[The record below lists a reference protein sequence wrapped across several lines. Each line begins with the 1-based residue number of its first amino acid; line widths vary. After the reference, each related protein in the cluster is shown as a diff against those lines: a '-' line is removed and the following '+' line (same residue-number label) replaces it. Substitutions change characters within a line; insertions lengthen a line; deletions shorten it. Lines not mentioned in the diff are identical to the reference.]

1 MNTAKTNNME
11 QNKGIDKNQITGILL
26 IGAIMLGFGWWQTK
40 NAPPVEP
47 ATESTQDVEQVLE
60 EELASESQ
68 QVADVVVASEPDAFS
83 PEEITISNAEL
94 SLTFSSAG
102 AILTSAALAD
112 YHTYDDSAKTEAL
125 DLIKGNSQV
134 FDIRLP
140 GGEALSSKKFEV
152 LSSSARSLVFSDGST
167 KASIELAEVGYDF
180 TFIVS
185 GTAESSGK
193 PEIYWERSAQR
204 TEKGITTER
213 QYSSFVYQLSEDGDV
228 EHLAG
233 RGSDKSETTDPINW
247 LAQKQRFFSLIIHPE
262 QGFSSADIATL
273 NGDDENENLIKEFS
287 ATARLNQTVSG
298 AYTLPFAMYVGPNQY
313 QLLKTYDQGYEKAIN
328 FGWGIFGAIGRGV
341 VVPIFNW
348 LEGYGFGYG
357 LIIFIMVL
365 IIKLT
370 LSPLT
375 FASYRSMAKMR
386 VLKPEI
392 DAINEKFSSEKENV
406 QKQQAIMNLYREAGA
421 SPLGGCVP
429 VIVQMP
435 ILFAMFRF
443 FPASIE
449 LRGESFLW
457 AKDLSTYDSIIS
469 WSTQIPLISTFF
481 GNHLSLFTLL
491 MTASTILYTWMNQQM
506 TPQTGSTDQMKQLR
520 VIMYLMPLMF
530 MFVLN
535 SFPSG
540 LTYYYF
546 LSNIITFTMQWG
558 IRKTVNDE
566 AILAKID
573 AKRAQPKKE
582 SKFQQRMAEMQ
593 RQQNKN
599 RSQRRNK

>member
-1 MNTAKTNNME
+1 ME
-11 QNKGIDKNQITGILL
+11 QNKGIDKNQIAGILL

-40 NAPPVEP
+40 NAPPVES

-60 EELASESQ
+60 EEFASESQ
-68 QVADVVVASEPDAFS
+68 VADAVVPSEPDAFS

-102 AILTSAALAD
+102 ATLTNAALAD
-112 YHTYDDSAKTEAL
+112 YHTYDDTAKTEAL

-140 GGEALSSKKFEV
+140 GGEALSSKEFEV

-233 RGSDKSETTDPINW
+233 RGSDKTETTDPINW

-273 NGDDENENLIKEFS
+273 NGDDENENLVKEFS

>member
-1 MNTAKTNNME
+1 ME
-11 QNKGIDKNQITGILL
+11 ENRGIDKNQIAGFLL

-40 NAPPVEP
+40 NAPEIQPENEAEVVEEV
-47 ATESTQDVEQVLE
+47 ATEFLSEDVKQAAE
-60 EELASESQ
+60 
-68 QVADVVVASEPDAFS
+68 VAHVTDSNALKAQEVV
-83 PEEITISNAEL
+83 ISNEEL
-94 SLTFSSAG
+94 SLTFSAFG
-102 AILTSAALAD
+102 ASLTSAALAE
-112 YHTYDDSAKTEAL
+112 YHTYDDTAKTTAL
-125 DLIKGNSQV
+125 DLIEGNDQV
-134 FDIRLP
+134 FDLQLP
-140 GGEALSSKKFEV
+140 GGDALSTKKFEV
-152 LSSSARSLVFSDGST
+152 VSSTSRTVVFSDGTT
-167 KASIELAEVGYDF
+167 KVSIELSAVGYDYSYV
-180 TFIVS
+180 VS
-185 GTAESSGK
+185 GTSNTTGK
-193 PEIYWERSAQR
+193 PQLYWERSAQR
-204 TEKGITTER
+204 TEKGISTER

-233 RGSDKSETTDPINW
+233 RGSDDSETIEATNW
-247 LAQKQRFFSLIIHPE
+247 LAQKQRFFSLIVHPE
-262 QGFSSADIATL
+262 QGFNSADISTV
-273 NGDDENENLIKEFS
+273 NGGEEEKDLVKSYS
-287 ATARLNQTVSG
+287 AVAQLNQTVSG
-298 AYTLPFAMYVGPNQY
+298 AYTLPFQMYVGPNQY
-313 QLLKTYDQGYEKAIN
+313 QLLKTYNKGYEKAIN

-357 LIIFIMVL
+357 LIILIMVL
-365 IIKLT
+365 IIKLS

-392 DAINEKFSSEKENV
+392 DAINEKYSAEKDNV
-406 QKQQAIMNLYREAGA
+406 KKQQAIMTLYKEAGA

-449 LRGESFLW
+449 LRGKSFLW
-457 AKDLSTYDSIIS
+457 ATDLSTYDSIVS
-469 WSTQIPLISTFF
+469 WSTEIPLISTFF

-491 MTASTILYTWMNQQM
+491 MTVSTILYTWMNQQM
-506 TPQTGSTDQMKQLR
+506 TPQTGSSEQMKQMR

-546 LSNIITFTMQWG
+546 LSNITTFSMQWG
-558 IRKTVNDE
+558 IRKTVNDD
-566 AILAKID
+566 AVLAKID
-573 AKRAQPKKE
+573 EKRTQPKKE
-582 SKFQQRMAEMQ
+582 SKFQQRLADMQ
-593 RQQNKN
+593 RQQNIN
-599 RSQRRNK
+599 RSQRRNG

>member
-1 MNTAKTNNME
+1 ME
-11 QNKGIDKNQITGILL
+11 QNKGIDKNQIAGILL

-40 NAPPVEP
+40 NAPPVES

-60 EELASESQ
+60 EEFASESQ
-68 QVADVVVASEPDAFS
+68 VADAVVTSEPDAFS

-102 AILTSAALAD
+102 ATLTSAALAD
-112 YHTYDDSAKTEAL
+112 YHTYDDTAKTEAL

-140 GGEALSSKKFEV
+140 GGEALSSKEFEV

-233 RGSDKSETTDPINW
+233 RGSDKTETTDPINW

-273 NGDDENENLIKEFS
+273 NGDDENENLVKEFS

>member
-1 MNTAKTNNME
+1 ME
-11 QNKGIDKNQITGILL
+11 QNKGIDKNQIAGILL

-40 NAPPVEP
+40 NAPPVES

-60 EELASESQ
+60 EEFVSESQ
-68 QVADVVVASEPDAFS
+68 VADAVVTSEPDAFS

-102 AILTSAALAD
+102 ATLTSAALAD
-112 YHTYDDSAKTEAL
+112 YHTYDDTAKTEAL

-140 GGEALSSKKFEV
+140 GGEALSSKEFEV

-185 GTAESSGK
+185 GTAESTGK

-233 RGSDKSETTDPINW
+233 RGSDKTETTDPINW

-273 NGDDENENLIKEFS
+273 NGDDENENLVKEFS

>member
-1 MNTAKTNNME
+1 ME
-11 QNKGIDKNQITGILL
+11 QNKGIDKNQIAGILL

-47 ATESTQDVEQVLE
+47 AMEATQDVEQGIE
-60 EELASESQ
+60 DELVTANQ
-68 QVADVVVASEPDAFS
+68 TIDVVTSVPDSFS
-83 PEEITISNAEL
+83 PEEVTLSNAEL
-94 SLTFSSAG
+94 SLTFSTAG
-102 AILTSAALAD
+102 ATMTSAALAD
-112 YHTYDDSAKTEAL
+112 YHTYDDTAKIEAL

-134 FDIRLP
+134 FDVRLP
-140 GGEALSSKKFEV
+140 GGEALSTKEFEV
-152 LSSSARSLVFSDGST
+152 IGSSSRSLVLSDGNT
-167 KASIELAEVGYDF
+167 RVTIELAEVGYDF
-180 TFIVS
+180 TFIVN

-213 QYSSFVYQLSEDGDV
+213 QYSSFVYQLNEDGDV

-233 RGSDKSETTDPINW
+233 RGSDKSETTEPINW

-262 QGFSSADIATL
+262 QGFASADIATL
-273 NGDDENENLIKEFS
+273 NGDDENENLVKEFS
-287 ATARLNQTVSG
+287 ATAQLNQTVSG
-298 AYTLPFAMYVGPNQY
+298 AYSLPFTMYVGPNQY
-313 QLLKTYDQGYEKAIN
+313 QLLKTYDEGYEKAIN

-357 LIIFIMVL
+357 LIILIMVL

-392 DAINEKFSSEKENV
+392 DIINEKFSSEKENV
-406 QKQQAIMNLYREAGA
+406 QKQQAIMSLYKEAGA

-506 TPQTGSTDQMKQLR
+506 TPQTGSSDQMKQLR

-546 LSNIITFTMQWG
+546 LSNIITFAMQWG

-566 AILAKID
+566 VILAKID

>member
-1 MNTAKTNNME
+1 ME
-11 QNKGIDKNQITGILL
+11 QNKGIDKNQIAGILL

-40 NAPPVEP
+40 NAPPVES

-60 EELASESQ
+60 EEFASES
-68 QVADVVVASEPDAFS
+68 QVADVVVPSEPDAFS

-102 AILTSAALAD
+102 ATLTSAALAD
-112 YHTYDDSAKTEAL
+112 YHTYDDTAKTEAL

-140 GGEALSSKKFEV
+140 GGEALSSKEFEV

-233 RGSDKSETTDPINW
+233 RGSDKTETTDPINW

-273 NGDDENENLIKEFS
+273 NGDDENENLVKEFS

-298 AYTLPFAMYVGPNQY
+298 AYTLPFTMYVGPNQY

>member
-1 MNTAKTNNME
+1 ME
-11 QNKGIDKNQITGILL
+11 QNKGIDKNQIAGILL

-40 NAPPVEP
+40 NAPPVES
-47 ATESTQDVEQVLE
+47 ATEATQDVEQVLE
-60 EELASESQ
+60 EEFASES
-68 QVADVVVASEPDAFS
+68 QVADVVVPSEPNAFS

-112 YHTYDDSAKTEAL
+112 YHTYDDTAKTEAL

-140 GGEALSSKKFEV
+140 GGEALSSKEFEV

-233 RGSDKSETTDPINW
+233 RGSDKTETTDPINW

-273 NGDDENENLIKEFS
+273 NGDDENENLVKEFS

-298 AYTLPFAMYVGPNQY
+298 AYTLPFTMYVGPNQY

>member
-1 MNTAKTNNME
+1 MQQNT
-11 QNKGIDKNQITGILL
+11 GIDKNQIAGILL

-40 NAPPVEP
+40 NSVPIEP
-47 ATESTQDVEQVLE
+47 TTQATEGVEQVIEDKL
-60 EELASESQ
+60 LRKS
-68 QVADVVVASEPDAFS
+68 PG
-83 PEEITISNAEL
+83 PEEIDSSELDSFVAEELTISNAEL

-102 AILTSAALAD
+102 AMLTSAALSG
-112 YHTYDDSAKTEAL
+112 YHTYDDTTKTEAL

-134 FDIRLP
+134 FDVRLP
-140 GGEALSSKKFEV
+140 DGSSLSAKKFEIIA
-152 LSSSARSLVFSDGST
+152 SSSRSIVFSDGTT
-167 KASIELAEVGYDF
+167 KVSAELSEEGYDYSF
-180 TFIVS
+180 VVS
-185 GTAESSGK
+185 GTTESSGK
-193 PEIYWERSAQR
+193 PEMYWERNALR

-213 QYSSFVYQLSEDGDV
+213 QYSSFVYQLNEDGDV

-233 RGSDKSETTDPINW
+233 RGSDKSETTDKINW

-262 QGFSSADIATL
+262 QGFTSADIATV
-273 NGDDENENLIKEFS
+273 NGNDEDENLVKEFS

-298 AYTLPFAMYVGPNQY
+298 AYTLPFEIYVGPNQY
-313 QLLKTYDQGYEKAIN
+313 QLLKTYGQGYEKAIN

-520 VIMYLMPLMF
+520 VIMYIMPLMF

-566 AILAKID
+566 AILAKIE

-582 SKFQQRMAEMQ
+582 SKFQQRMAEIQ

>member
-1 MNTAKTNNME
+1 
-11 QNKGIDKNQITGILL
+11 
-26 IGAIMLGFGWWQTK
+26 MLGFGWWQTK
-40 NAPPVEP
+40 NAPPVES
-47 ATESTQDVEQVLE
+47 ATEATQDVEQVLE
-60 EELASESQ
+60 EEFASES
-68 QVADVVVASEPDAFS
+68 QVADVVVTSEPDAFS

-102 AILTSAALAD
+102 ATLTSAALAD
-112 YHTYDDSAKTEAL
+112 YHTYDDTAKTEAL

-140 GGEALSSKKFEV
+140 GGEALSSKEFEV

-233 RGSDKSETTDPINW
+233 RGSDKTETTDPINW

-273 NGDDENENLIKEFS
+273 NGDDENENLVKEFS

-298 AYTLPFAMYVGPNQY
+298 AYTLPFTMYVGPNQY

>member
-1 MNTAKTNNME
+1 ME
-11 QNKGIDKNQITGILL
+11 QNKGIDKNQIAGILL

-40 NAPPVEP
+40 NAPPVES

-60 EELASESQ
+60 EEFASESQ
-68 QVADVVVASEPDAFS
+68 VADAVVPSEPDAFS

-102 AILTSAALAD
+102 ATLTSAALAD
-112 YHTYDDSAKTEAL
+112 YHTYDDTAKTEAL

-140 GGEALSSKKFEV
+140 GGEALSSKEFEV

-233 RGSDKSETTDPINW
+233 RGSDKTETTDPINW

-273 NGDDENENLIKEFS
+273 NGDDENENLVKEFS

>member
-1 MNTAKTNNME
+1 ME
-11 QNKGIDKNQITGILL
+11 QNKGIDKNQIAGILL

-40 NAPPVEP
+40 NAPPVES
-47 ATESTQDVEQVLE
+47 ATEATQDVEQVLE
-60 EELASESQ
+60 EEFVSESQ
-68 QVADVVVASEPDAFS
+68 VADAVVTSEPDAFS

-102 AILTSAALAD
+102 ATLTSAALAD
-112 YHTYDDSAKTEAL
+112 YHTYDDTAKTEAL

-140 GGEALSSKKFEV
+140 GGEALSSKEFEV

-185 GTAESSGK
+185 GTAESTGK

-233 RGSDKSETTDPINW
+233 RGSDKTETTDPINW

-273 NGDDENENLIKEFS
+273 NGDDENENLVKEFS

>member
-1 MNTAKTNNME
+1 ME
-11 QNKGIDKNQITGILL
+11 QNKGIDKNQIAGILL

-40 NAPPVEP
+40 NAPPVES

-60 EELASESQ
+60 EEFASES
-68 QVADVVVASEPDAFS
+68 QVADVVVTSEPDAFS

-102 AILTSAALAD
+102 ATLTSAALAD
-112 YHTYDDSAKTEAL
+112 YHTYDYTAKTEAL

-140 GGEALSSKKFEV
+140 GGEALSSKEFEV

-233 RGSDKSETTDPINW
+233 RGSDKTETTDPINW

-273 NGDDENENLIKEFS
+273 NGDDENENLVKEFS

-298 AYTLPFAMYVGPNQY
+298 AYTLPFTMYVGPNQY

-582 SKFQQRMAEMQ
+582 IKFQQRMAEMQ

>member
-1 MNTAKTNNME
+1 ME
-11 QNKGIDKNQITGILL
+11 QNKGIDKNQIAGILL

-40 NAPPVEP
+40 NAPPVES
-47 ATESTQDVEQVLE
+47 ATEATQDVEQILE
-60 EELASESQ
+60 EEFASESQ
-68 QVADVVVASEPDAFS
+68 VADAVVTSEPDAFS

-102 AILTSAALAD
+102 ATLTSAALAD
-112 YHTYDDSAKTEAL
+112 YHTYDDTAKTEAL

-140 GGEALSSKKFEV
+140 GGEALSSKEFEV

-233 RGSDKSETTDPINW
+233 RGSDKTETTDPINW

-273 NGDDENENLIKEFS
+273 NGDDENENLVKEFS

>member
-1 MNTAKTNNME
+1 M
-11 QNKGIDKNQITGILL
+11 
-26 IGAIMLGFGWWQTK
+26 
-40 NAPPVEP
+40 
-47 ATESTQDVEQVLE
+47 
-60 EELASESQ
+60 
-68 QVADVVVASEPDAFS
+68 
-83 PEEITISNAEL
+83 
-94 SLTFSSAG
+94 
-102 AILTSAALAD
+102 TSAALAD
-112 YHTYDDSAKTEAL
+112 YHTYDDTAKTEAL
-125 DLIKGNSQV
+125 DLIQGNSQV

-140 GGEALSSKKFEV
+140 NGEALSSKEFEV

>member
-1 MNTAKTNNME
+1 ME
-11 QNKGIDKNQITGILL
+11 QNKGIDKNQIAGILL

-40 NAPPVEP
+40 NAPPVES

-60 EELASESQ
+60 EEFASES
-68 QVADVVVASEPDAFS
+68 QVADVVVPSEPDAFS

-112 YHTYDDSAKTEAL
+112 YHTYDDTAKTEAL

-140 GGEALSSKKFEV
+140 GGEALSSKEFEV

-233 RGSDKSETTDPINW
+233 RGSDKTETTDPINW

-273 NGDDENENLIKEFS
+273 NGDDENENLVKEFS

-298 AYTLPFAMYVGPNQY
+298 AYTLPFTMYVGPNQY

>member
-1 MNTAKTNNME
+1 ME
-11 QNKGIDKNQITGILL
+11 QNKGIDKNQIAGILL

-47 ATESTQDVEQVLE
+47 AAESTQDVEQVLE
-60 EELASESQ
+60 EQLASESQ
-68 QVADVVVASEPDAFS
+68 QVAVAVVTSEPDTFS

-102 AILTSAALAD
+102 ATLTSAALAD
-112 YHTYDDSAKTEAL
+112 YHTYDDTAKTEAL
-125 DLIKGNSQV
+125 DLIQGNSQV

-140 GGEALSSKKFEV
+140 GGEALSSKEFEV

-233 RGSDKSETTDPINW
+233 RGSDKSETTDAINW

-558 IRKTVNDE
+558 IRKTINDE

>member
-1 MNTAKTNNME
+1 ME
-11 QNKGIDKNQITGILL
+11 QNKGIDKNQIAGILL

-47 ATESTQDVEQVLE
+47 AMEATQDVEQGIE
-60 EELASESQ
+60 DELVTANQ
-68 QVADVVVASEPDAFS
+68 TVDVATSVPDSFS
-83 PEEITISNAEL
+83 PEEVTLSNAEL
-94 SLTFSSAG
+94 SLTFSTAG
-102 AILTSAALAD
+102 ATMTSAALAD
-112 YHTYDDSAKTEAL
+112 YHTYDDTAKIEAL

-134 FDIRLP
+134 FDVRLP
-140 GGEALSSKKFEV
+140 GGEALSTKEFEV
-152 LSSSARSLVFSDGST
+152 IGSSSRSLVLSDGNT
-167 KASIELAEVGYDF
+167 RVTIELAEVGYDF
-180 TFIVS
+180 TFIVN

-213 QYSSFVYQLSEDGDV
+213 QYSSFVYQLNEDGDV

-233 RGSDKSETTDPINW
+233 RGSDKSETTEPINW

-262 QGFSSADIATL
+262 QGFASADIATL
-273 NGDDENENLIKEFS
+273 NGDDENENLVKEFS
-287 ATARLNQTVSG
+287 ATAQLNQTVSG
-298 AYTLPFAMYVGPNQY
+298 AYSLPFTMYVGPNQY
-313 QLLKTYDQGYEKAIN
+313 QLLKTYDEGYEKAIN

-357 LIIFIMVL
+357 LIILIMVL

-392 DAINEKFSSEKENV
+392 DIINEKFSSEKENV
-406 QKQQAIMNLYREAGA
+406 QKQQAIMSLYKEAGA

-506 TPQTGSTDQMKQLR
+506 TPQTGSSDQMKQLR

-546 LSNIITFTMQWG
+546 LSNIITFAMQWG

-566 AILAKID
+566 VILAKID

>member
-1 MNTAKTNNME
+1 ME
-11 QNKGIDKNQITGILL
+11 QNKGIDKNQIAGILL

-40 NAPPVEP
+40 NAPPVES
-47 ATESTQDVEQVLE
+47 ATEATQDVEQVLE
-60 EELASESQ
+60 EELVSESQ
-68 QVADVVVASEPDAFS
+68 VADAVVPSEPDAFS

-102 AILTSAALAD
+102 ATLTNAALAD
-112 YHTYDDSAKTEAL
+112 YHTYDDTAKTEAL

-140 GGEALSSKKFEV
+140 GGEALSSKEFEV

-233 RGSDKSETTDPINW
+233 RGSDKTETTDPINW

-273 NGDDENENLIKEFS
+273 NGDDENENLVKEFS

>member
-1 MNTAKTNNME
+1 ME
-11 QNKGIDKNQITGILL
+11 QNKGIDKNQIAGILL

-40 NAPPVEP
+40 NAPPDES
-47 ATESTQDVEQVLE
+47 ATEATQDVEQVLE
-60 EELASESQ
+60 EELVSESQ
-68 QVADVVVASEPDAFS
+68 VADAVVPSEPDAFS

-102 AILTSAALAD
+102 ATLTSAALAD
-112 YHTYDDSAKTEAL
+112 YHTYDDTAKTEAL

-140 GGEALSSKKFEV
+140 GGEALSSKEFEV

-233 RGSDKSETTDPINW
+233 RGSDKTETTDPINW

-273 NGDDENENLIKEFS
+273 NGDDENENLVKEFS

>member
-1 MNTAKTNNME
+1 ME
-11 QNKGIDKNQITGILL
+11 QNKGIDKNQIAGILL

-60 EELASESQ
+60 EQLASESQ
-68 QVADVVVASEPDAFS
+68 QVADAVVTSELDAFS

-102 AILTSAALAD
+102 ATLISAALAD
-112 YHTYDDSAKTEAL
+112 YHTYDDTAKTEAL
-125 DLIKGNSQV
+125 DLIQGNSQV

-140 GGEALSSKKFEV
+140 GGDALSSKEFEV

-273 NGDDENENLIKEFS
+273 NGDDENENLVKEFS

-506 TPQTGSTDQMKQLR
+506 TPQTGSTEQMKQLR

-566 AILAKID
+566 AILAKIE

>member
-1 MNTAKTNNME
+1 ME
-11 QNKGIDKNQITGILL
+11 QNKGIDKNQIAGILL

-40 NAPPVEP
+40 NAPPVES

-60 EELASESQ
+60 EEFASES
-68 QVADVVVASEPDAFS
+68 QVADVVVPSEPDAFS

-102 AILTSAALAD
+102 ATLTSAALAD
-112 YHTYDDSAKTEAL
+112 YHTYDDTAKTEAL

-140 GGEALSSKKFEV
+140 GGEALSSKEFEV

-233 RGSDKSETTDPINW
+233 RGSDKTETTDPINW

-262 QGFSSADIATL
+262 KGFSSADIATL
-273 NGDDENENLIKEFS
+273 NGDDENENLVKEFS

>member
-1 MNTAKTNNME
+1 ME
-11 QNKGIDKNQITGILL
+11 QNKGIDKNQIAGILL

-40 NAPPVEP
+40 NAPPVES
-47 ATESTQDVEQVLE
+47 ATEATQDVEQVLE
-60 EELASESQ
+60 EEFASESQ
-68 QVADVVVASEPDAFS
+68 VADAVVPSEPDAFS

-102 AILTSAALAD
+102 ATLTSAALAD
-112 YHTYDDSAKTEAL
+112 YHTYDDTAKTEAL

-140 GGEALSSKKFEV
+140 GGEALSSKEFEV

-233 RGSDKSETTDPINW
+233 RGSDKTETTDPINW

-273 NGDDENENLIKEFS
+273 NGDDENENLVKEFS

-298 AYTLPFAMYVGPNQY
+298 AYTLPFTMYVGPNQY

>member
-1 MNTAKTNNME
+1 M
-11 QNKGIDKNQITGILL
+11 
-26 IGAIMLGFGWWQTK
+26 GA
-40 NAPPVEP
+40 
-47 ATESTQDVEQVLE
+47 
-60 EELASESQ
+60 
-68 QVADVVVASEPDAFS
+68 
-83 PEEITISNAEL
+83 
-94 SLTFSSAG
+94 
-102 AILTSAALAD
+102 
-112 YHTYDDSAKTEAL
+112 
-125 DLIKGNSQV
+125 
-134 FDIRLP
+134 
-140 GGEALSSKKFEV
+140 
-152 LSSSARSLVFSDGST
+152 
-167 KASIELAEVGYDF
+167 
-180 TFIVS
+180 
-185 GTAESSGK
+185 
-193 PEIYWERSAQR
+193 SAQR

-213 QYSSFVYQLSEDGDV
+213 QYSSFVYQLSENGDV

-273 NGDDENENLIKEFS
+273 NGDDEDESLVKEFS

-298 AYTLPFAMYVGPNQY
+298 TYTLPFAMYVGPNQY

-449 LRGESFLW
+449 LRGESF
-457 AKDLSTYDSIIS
+457 YGPRI
-469 WSTQIPLISTFF
+469 
-481 GNHLSLFTLL
+481 
-491 MTASTILYTWMNQQM
+491 
-506 TPQTGSTDQMKQLR
+506 
-520 VIMYLMPLMF
+520 
-530 MFVLN
+530 
-535 SFPSG
+535 
-540 LTYYYF
+540 
-546 LSNIITFTMQWG
+546 
-558 IRKTVNDE
+558 
-566 AILAKID
+566 
-573 AKRAQPKKE
+573 
-582 SKFQQRMAEMQ
+582 
-593 RQQNKN
+593 
-599 RSQRRNK
+599 

>member
-1 MNTAKTNNME
+1 ME
-11 QNKGIDKNQITGILL
+11 QNKGIDKNQIAGILL

-60 EELASESQ
+60 EQLASESQ
-68 QVADVVVASEPDAFS
+68 QVADAVVTSEPDTFS

-102 AILTSAALAD
+102 ATLISAALAD
-112 YHTYDDSAKTEAL
+112 YHTYDDTAKTEAL
-125 DLIKGNSQV
+125 DLIQGNSQV

-140 GGEALSSKKFEV
+140 GGEALSSKEFEV

-273 NGDDENENLIKEFS
+273 NGDDENENLVKEFS

-506 TPQTGSTDQMKQLR
+506 TPQTGSTEQMKQLR

-566 AILAKID
+566 AILAKIE

>member
-1 MNTAKTNNME
+1 ME
-11 QNKGIDKNQITGILL
+11 QNKGIDKNQIAGILL
-26 IGAIMLGFGWWQTK
+26 IGATMLGFGWWQTK

-47 ATESTQDVEQVLE
+47 AMEATQDVEQGIE
-60 EELASESQ
+60 DELVTANQ
-68 QVADVVVASEPDAFS
+68 TVDVVTSVPDSFS
-83 PEEITISNAEL
+83 PEEVTLSNAEL
-94 SLTFSSAG
+94 SLTFSTAG
-102 AILTSAALAD
+102 ATMTSAALAD
-112 YHTYDDSAKTEAL
+112 YHTYDDTAKIEAL

-134 FDIRLP
+134 FDVRLP
-140 GGEALSSKKFEV
+140 GGEALSTKEFEV
-152 LSSSARSLVFSDGST
+152 IGSSSRSLVLSDGNT
-167 KASIELAEVGYDF
+167 RVTIELAEVGYDF
-180 TFIVS
+180 TFIVN

-213 QYSSFVYQLSEDGDV
+213 QYSSFVYQLNEDGDV

-233 RGSDKSETTDPINW
+233 RGSDKSETTEPINW

-262 QGFSSADIATL
+262 QGFASADIATL
-273 NGDDENENLIKEFS
+273 NGDDENENLVKEFS
-287 ATARLNQTVSG
+287 ATAQLNQTVSG
-298 AYTLPFAMYVGPNQY
+298 AYSLPFTMYVGPNQY
-313 QLLKTYDQGYEKAIN
+313 QLLKTYDEGYEKAIN

-357 LIIFIMVL
+357 LIILIMVL

-392 DAINEKFSSEKENV
+392 DIINEKFSSEKENV
-406 QKQQAIMNLYREAGA
+406 QKQQAIMSLYKEAGA

-506 TPQTGSTDQMKQLR
+506 TPQTGSSDQMKQLR

-546 LSNIITFTMQWG
+546 LSNIITFAMQWG

-566 AILAKID
+566 VILAKID

>member
-1 MNTAKTNNME
+1 MD
-11 QNKGIDKNQITGILL
+11 QNKGIDKNQIAGILL

-40 NAPPVEP
+40 NAPPVES
-47 ATESTQDVEQVLE
+47 ATEATQDVEQVLE

-68 QVADVVVASEPDAFS
+68 VADAVVPSEPDAFS

-102 AILTSAALAD
+102 ATLTNAALAD
-112 YHTYDDSAKTEAL
+112 YHTYDDTAKTEAL

-140 GGEALSSKKFEV
+140 GGEALSSKEFEV

-406 QKQQAIMNLYREAGA
+406 QRQKAIMNLYREAGA

>member
-1 MNTAKTNNME
+1 ME
-11 QNKGIDKNQITGILL
+11 QNKGIDKNQIAGILL

-40 NAPPVEP
+40 NAPPVES

-60 EELASESQ
+60 EEFASESQ
-68 QVADVVVASEPDAFS
+68 VADAVVPSEPDAFS

-102 AILTSAALAD
+102 ATLTSAALAD
-112 YHTYDDSAKTEAL
+112 YHTYDDTAKTEAL

-140 GGEALSSKKFEV
+140 GGEALSSKEFEV

-233 RGSDKSETTDPINW
+233 RGSDKTETTDPINW

-273 NGDDENENLIKEFS
+273 NGDDENENLVKEFS

-599 RSQRRNK
+599 RSQRRNN

>member
-1 MNTAKTNNME
+1 ME
-11 QNKGIDKNQITGILL
+11 QNKGIDKNQIAGILL

-60 EELASESQ
+60 EQLASESQ
-68 QVADVVVASEPDAFS
+68 QVADAVVTSEPDTFS

-102 AILTSAALAD
+102 ATLISAALAD
-112 YHTYDDSAKTEAL
+112 YHTYDDTAKTEAL
-125 DLIKGNSQV
+125 DLIQGNSQV

-140 GGEALSSKKFEV
+140 GGDALSSKEFEV

-273 NGDDENENLIKEFS
+273 NGDDENENLVKEFS

-506 TPQTGSTDQMKQLR
+506 TPQTGSTEQMKQLR

-566 AILAKID
+566 AILAKIE

>member
-1 MNTAKTNNME
+1 ME
-11 QNKGIDKNQITGILL
+11 QNKGIDKNQIAGILL

-40 NAPPVEP
+40 NAPPVES

-60 EELASESQ
+60 EEFASES
-68 QVADVVVASEPDAFS
+68 QVADVVVTSEPDAFS

-102 AILTSAALAD
+102 ATLTSAALAD
-112 YHTYDDSAKTEAL
+112 YHTYDDTAKTEAL

-140 GGEALSSKKFEV
+140 GGEALSSKEFEV

-233 RGSDKSETTDPINW
+233 RGSDKTETTDPINW

-273 NGDDENENLIKEFS
+273 NGDDENENLVKEFS
-287 ATARLNQTVSG
+287 ATAGLNQTVSG

>member
-1 MNTAKTNNME
+1 ME
-11 QNKGIDKNQITGILL
+11 QNKGIDKNQIAGILL

-60 EELASESQ
+60 EQLASESQ
-68 QVADVVVASEPDAFS
+68 QVADAVVTSELDAFS

-102 AILTSAALAD
+102 ATLISAALAD
-112 YHTYDDSAKTEAL
+112 YHTYDDTAKTEAL
-125 DLIKGNSQV
+125 DLIQGNSQV

-140 GGEALSSKKFEV
+140 GGEALSSKEFEV

-566 AILAKID
+566 AILAKIE

>member
-1 MNTAKTNNME
+1 ME
-11 QNKGIDKNQITGILL
+11 QNKGIDKNQIAGILL

-40 NAPPVEP
+40 NAPPVES
-47 ATESTQDVEQVLE
+47 ATEATQDVEQVLE
-60 EELASESQ
+60 EELVSESQ
-68 QVADVVVASEPDAFS
+68 VADAVVTSEPDAFS

-102 AILTSAALAD
+102 ATLTSAALAD
-112 YHTYDDSAKTEAL
+112 YHTYDDTAKTEAL

-140 GGEALSSKKFEV
+140 GGEALSSKEFEV

-233 RGSDKSETTDPINW
+233 RGSDKTETTDPINW

-273 NGDDENENLIKEFS
+273 NGDDENENLVKEFS

>member
-1 MNTAKTNNME
+1 ME
-11 QNKGIDKNQITGILL
+11 QNKGIDKNQIAGILL

-40 NAPPVEP
+40 NAPPVES

-60 EELASESQ
+60 EEFASES
-68 QVADVVVASEPDAFS
+68 QVADVVVTSEPDAFS

-102 AILTSAALAD
+102 ATLTSAALAD
-112 YHTYDDSAKTEAL
+112 YHTYDDTAKTEAL

-140 GGEALSSKKFEV
+140 GGEALSSKEFEV

-185 GTAESSGK
+185 GTTESSGK

-233 RGSDKSETTDPINW
+233 RGSDKTETTDPINW

-273 NGDDENENLIKEFS
+273 NGDDENENLVKEFS

-298 AYTLPFAMYVGPNQY
+298 AYTLPFTMYVGPNQY

>member
-1 MNTAKTNNME
+1 ME
-11 QNKGIDKNQITGILL
+11 QNKGIDKNQIAGILL

-40 NAPPVEP
+40 NAPPVES
-47 ATESTQDVEQVLE
+47 AAEATQDIEQVVE
-60 EELASESQ
+60 EELVSESQ
-68 QVADVVVASEPDAFS
+68 IADVMVTSEPDAFS
-83 PEEITISNAEL
+83 PEEITLSNAEL

-102 AILTSAALAD
+102 ATLTSAALAD
-112 YHTYDDSAKTEAL
+112 YHTYDDTTKTEAL
-125 DLIKGNSQV
+125 DLIKGNGQV

-140 GGEALSSKKFEV
+140 DGSALSAKKFEV
-152 LSSSARSLVFSDGST
+152 IASSSRSLVFSDGTT
-167 KASIELAEVGYDF
+167 KVSIELSEVGYDYS
-180 TFIVS
+180 FIVS

-213 QYSSFVYQLSEDGDV
+213 QYSSFVYQLNEDGDV

-233 RGSDKSETTDPINW
+233 RGSDKSKTTEPINW

-262 QGFSSADIATL
+262 QGFASADIATL
-273 NGDDENENLIKEFS
+273 NGDDENENLVKEYS

-298 AYTLPFAMYVGPNQY
+298 AYTLPFEMYVGPNQY

-566 AILAKID
+566 AILAKIE

>member
-1 MNTAKTNNME
+1 ME
-11 QNKGIDKNQITGILL
+11 QNKGIDKNQIAGILL

-40 NAPPVEP
+40 NAPPVES
-47 ATESTQDVEQVLE
+47 ATEATQDVEQVLE
-60 EELASESQ
+60 EEFASES
-68 QVADVVVASEPDAFS
+68 QVADVVVTSEPDAFS

-102 AILTSAALAD
+102 ATLTNAALAD
-112 YHTYDDSAKTEAL
+112 YHTYDDTAKTEAL

-140 GGEALSSKKFEV
+140 GGEALSSKEFEV

-233 RGSDKSETTDPINW
+233 RGSDKTETTDPINW

-273 NGDDENENLIKEFS
+273 NGDDENENLVKEFS

-298 AYTLPFAMYVGPNQY
+298 AYTLPFTMYVGPNQY

>member
-1 MNTAKTNNME
+1 ME
-11 QNKGIDKNQITGILL
+11 QNKGIDKNQIAGILL

-40 NAPPVEP
+40 NAPPVES
-47 ATESTQDVEQVLE
+47 ATEATQDVEQVLE
-60 EELASESQ
+60 EEFASES
-68 QVADVVVASEPDAFS
+68 QVADVVVTSEPDAFS

-102 AILTSAALAD
+102 ATLTSAALAD
-112 YHTYDDSAKTEAL
+112 YHTYDDTAKTEAL

-140 GGEALSSKKFEV
+140 GGEAMSSKEFEV

-193 PEIYWERSAQR
+193 PEIYWVRSAQR

-233 RGSDKSETTDPINW
+233 RGSDKTETTDPINW

-273 NGDDENENLIKEFS
+273 NGDDENENLVKEFS

>member
-1 MNTAKTNNME
+1 ME
-11 QNKGIDKNQITGILL
+11 QNKGIDKNQIAGILL

-60 EELASESQ
+60 EQLASESQ
-68 QVADVVVASEPDAFS
+68 QVADAVVTSEPDTFS

-102 AILTSAALAD
+102 ATLTSAALAD
-112 YHTYDDSAKTEAL
+112 YHTYDDTAKTEAL
-125 DLIKGNSQV
+125 DLIQGNSQV

-140 GGEALSSKKFEV
+140 GGEALSSKEFEV

-506 TPQTGSTDQMKQLR
+506 TPQTGSTEQMKQLR

-566 AILAKID
+566 AILAKIE

>member
-40 NAPPVEP
+40 NAPPAES
-47 ATESTQDVEQVLE
+47 ATESTQNVEQVLE
-60 EELASESQ
+60 EELAGKS
-68 QVADVVVASEPDAFS
+68 QVADAVVASEPDAFS

-125 DLIKGNSQV
+125 DLIQGNSQV

-213 QYSSFVYQLSEDGDV
+213 QYSSFVYQLSENGDV

-273 NGDDENENLIKEFS
+273 NGDDENESLVKEFS

-298 AYTLPFAMYVGPNQY
+298 TYTLPFAMYVGPNQY

-348 LEGYGFGYG
+348 LEGYGFGYC

-469 WSTQIPLISTFF
+469 WSTQIPLISAFF

>member
-1 MNTAKTNNME
+1 ME
-11 QNKGIDKNQITGILL
+11 QNKGIDKNQIAGILL

-40 NAPPVEP
+40 NAPPVES

-60 EELASESQ
+60 EEFASES
-68 QVADVVVASEPDAFS
+68 QVADVVVTSEPDAFS

-102 AILTSAALAD
+102 ATLTSAALAD
-112 YHTYDDSAKTEAL
+112 YHTYDDTAKTEAL

-140 GGEALSSKKFEV
+140 GGEALSSKEFEV

-193 PEIYWERSAQR
+193 PVIYWERSAQR

-233 RGSDKSETTDPINW
+233 RGSDKTETTDPINW

-273 NGDDENENLIKEFS
+273 NGDDENENLVKEFS

>member
-1 MNTAKTNNME
+1 MD
-11 QNKGIDKNQITGILL
+11 QNKGIDKNQIAGILL

-60 EELASESQ
+60 EQLASESQ
-68 QVADVVVASEPDAFS
+68 QVADAVVTSEPDTFS

-102 AILTSAALAD
+102 ATLTSAALAD
-112 YHTYDDSAKTEAL
+112 YHTYDDTAKTEAL
-125 DLIKGNSQV
+125 DLIQGNSQV

-140 GGEALSSKKFEV
+140 GGEALSSKEFEV